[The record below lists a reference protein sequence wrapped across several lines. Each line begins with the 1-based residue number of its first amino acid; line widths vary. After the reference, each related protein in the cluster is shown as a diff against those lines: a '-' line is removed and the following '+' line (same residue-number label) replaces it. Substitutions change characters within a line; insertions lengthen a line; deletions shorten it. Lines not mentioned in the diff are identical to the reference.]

1 MDDATPASPGDHL
14 KSLYGT
20 TGHRSC
26 DQASPGRFPIACMYM
41 SLPEIETL
49 VHNVVHPP
57 VRDHEADLD
66 IDAVIEGR
74 SEAANGVS
82 AEESQN
88 RVNAFLSP
96 HATSSPLHSIG
107 LRCGAPSKLLREM
120 VILLSGAESHDFVL
134 SGNPSDRGID
144 VDELVKQNLDACD
157 NGGKT
162 ALHQAAQWGSAGVV
176 HELCRLGA
184 AVNIQ
189 DYRGRTPLHAA
200 VLHPV
205 HEGSEEVIR
214 CLILNKADPLISD
227 HHGCSPLSAAIDAPA
242 AIRELMVP
250 GATITNPPGRRATVE
265 EDEVASRPAV
275 RREAA
280 GLYNT
285 DHPFLYDGNL
295 TESSELGVYQAARAA
310 ASVCRSE
317 LAEGRLEESQNL

>member
-1 MDDATPASPGDHL
+1 MDDDTSASPGDHL

-26 DQASPGRFPIACMYM
+26 DQPSPGRFPIACVYM

-82 AEESQN
+82 AEESKN

-107 LRCGAPSKLLREM
+107 LRCSAPSKLLREM

-134 SGNPSDRGID
+134 SGNPGDKGID
-144 VDELVKQNLDACD
+144 VDEFVKQNLDAYD

-162 ALHQAAQWGSAGVV
+162 ALHHGAQWGSAGVV

-189 DYRGRTPLHAA
+189 DHRGRTPLHAA
-200 VLHPV
+200 VLHPF

-227 HHGCSPLSAAIDAPA
+227 HYGCSPLSAAIDAPA

-250 GATITNPPGRRATVE
+250 GATITNPSGRRATVE

-280 GLYNT
+280 RLYNT

-310 ASVCRSE
+310 ISVCRSE
-317 LAEGRLEESQNL
+317 LAEERLEE